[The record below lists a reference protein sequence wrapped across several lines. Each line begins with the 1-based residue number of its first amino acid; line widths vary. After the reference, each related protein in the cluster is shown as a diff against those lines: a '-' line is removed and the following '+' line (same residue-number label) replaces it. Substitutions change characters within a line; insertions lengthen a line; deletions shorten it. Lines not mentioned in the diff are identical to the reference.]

1 MKIKNKDNNTKA
13 LKTISNANKKALI
26 LVISSFIII
35 TITIAFLLYYFLY
48 SKIDSARKKDE
59 ELYFSVLFIDENNEP
74 YGAYLGILSS
84 LHNSLHNRI
93 GLIGLP
99 RNVALWKNK
108 KDDSIPLKE
117 LYKEGGD
124 SAVFNAIENT
134 VDKKITYKITLDNNS
149 ISDIIDLIGGVKM
162 YVEEPIHYVENNSLY
177 NINFDIGEW
186 IFHGNKV
193 VSYLHYVTMK
203 QYEDIETLYR
213 LEDVI
218 INLMISFI
226 QSPELKS
233 MIIRKDM
240 RNAIYSKIKSN
251 LRPPDI
257 KAILKIISNSNEK
270 SLIVQNIDARVD
282 DKGIL
287 NPLLGGSAFI
297 KQTEDLALY
306 VGLKTERSELNNE
319 DVSLIILNGTDVSG
333 LADRINIR
341 MRYRGFA
348 AGEYG
353 NFPAKVY
360 NSIILIRNGE
370 IEKSFMVANECRIS
384 RIYAKTDRRL
394 LNNAVLILGYDYY
407 EIQ

>member
-1 MKIKNKDNNTKA
+1 MKIKNNNNNTKA

-26 LVISSFIII
+26 ILISSITVVIII
-35 TITIAFLLYYFLY
+35 ISFLLYYFLY
-48 SKIDSARKKDE
+48 SQIDSARKNDE
-59 ELYFSVLFIDENNEP
+59 ELYFSVLFINENNEP
-74 YGAYLGILSS
+74 YGAYVGVVS
-84 LHNSLHNRI
+84 SLHNRI

-99 RNVALWKNK
+99 KNVALWKNK
-108 KDDSIPLKE
+108 KDSSMPLTQ

-124 SAVFNAIENT
+124 SAVFKAIENT
-134 VDKKITYKITLDNNS
+134 VDKKITYKITLNNES

-162 YVEEPIHYVENNSLY
+162 YVEEPIHYIAKNSLY

-186 IFHGNKV
+186 IFQGNKV
-193 VSYLHYVTMK
+193 VSYLHYISMK

-270 SLIVQNIDARVD
+270 SLIVQNIDGRVD
-282 DKGIL
+282 EKGII
-287 NPLLGGSAFI
+287 NPLLEGSAFV
-297 KQTEDLALY
+297 KQMEDLALY

>member
-1 MKIKNKDNNTKA
+1 MKIKNNDNNTKA

-26 LVISSFIII
+26 ILISSIALIII
-35 TITIAFLLYYFLY
+35 IISFLLYYFLY
-48 SKIDSARKKDE
+48 SQIDSARKNDE
-59 ELYFSVLFIDENNEP
+59 ELYFSILFINESNEP
-74 YGAYLGILSS
+74 YGAYIGAVS
-84 LHNSLHNRI
+84 SLHNRI

-108 KDDSIPLKE
+108 KDNPIPLKE

-134 VDKKITYKITLDNNS
+134 LDKKITYKITLDNNS

-162 YVEEPIHYVENNSLY
+162 YVEEPIHYIAKNSLY

-186 IFHGNKV
+186 IFQGNKV
-193 VSYLHYVTMK
+193 VSYLHYISMK

-257 KAILKIISNSNEK
+257 KAILKIISNSSEK

-282 DKGIL
+282 EKGIL
-287 NPLLGGSAFI
+287 IPLLEGSAFI
-297 KQTEDLALY
+297 KQIEDLALY

-360 NSIILIRNGE
+360 NSIVLIRNGE

>member
-1 MKIKNKDNNTKA
+1 MKIKNNDNNTKA

-26 LVISSFIII
+26 ILISSIALIII
-35 TITIAFLLYYFLY
+35 IISFLLYYFLY
-48 SKIDSARKKDE
+48 SQIDSARKNDE
-59 ELYFSVLFIDENNEP
+59 ELYFSILFINENNEP
-74 YGAYLGILSS
+74 YGAYVGAVS
-84 LHNSLHNRI
+84 SLHNRI

-108 KDDSIPLKE
+108 KDNPIPLKE

-134 VDKKITYKITLDNNS
+134 LDKKITYKITLDNNS

-162 YVEEPIHYVENNSLY
+162 YVEEPIHYIAKNSLY

-186 IFHGNKV
+186 IFQGNKV
-193 VSYLHYVTMK
+193 VSYLHYISMK

-257 KAILKIISNSNEK
+257 KAILKIISNSSEK

-282 DKGIL
+282 EKGIL
-287 NPLLGGSAFI
+287 IPLLEGSAFI
-297 KQTEDLALY
+297 KQIEDLALY

-360 NSIILIRNGE
+360 NSIVLIRNGE

>member
-26 LVISSFIII
+26 ILISSIALIII
-35 TITIAFLLYYFLY
+35 IISFLLYYFLY
-48 SKIDSARKKDE
+48 SQIDSARKNDE
-59 ELYFSVLFIDENNEP
+59 ELYFSILFINENNEP
-74 YGAYLGILSS
+74 YGAYVGAVS
-84 LHNSLHNRI
+84 SLHNRI

-108 KDDSIPLKE
+108 KDNPIPLKE

-134 VDKKITYKITLDNNS
+134 LDKKITYKITLDNNS

-162 YVEEPIHYVENNSLY
+162 YVEEPIHYIAKNSLY

-186 IFHGNKV
+186 IFQGNKV
-193 VSYLHYVTMK
+193 VSYLHYISMK

-257 KAILKIISNSNEK
+257 KAILKIISNSSEK

-282 DKGIL
+282 EKGIL
-287 NPLLGGSAFI
+287 IPLLEGSAFI
-297 KQTEDLALY
+297 KQIEDLALY

-360 NSIILIRNGE
+360 NSIVLIRNGE

>member
-1 MKIKNKDNNTKA
+1 MKIKNNDNNTKA
-13 LKTISNANKKALI
+13 LKTISNANKKAVII
-26 LVISSFIII
+26 LISSFTFIIV
-35 TITIAFLLYYFLY
+35 IAAFTLYYFLY
-48 SKIDSARKKDE
+48 SKIDSAIKKDE

-74 YGAYLGILSS
+74 YGAYVGVLS
-84 LHNSLHNRI
+84 SLHNRI

-108 KDDSIPLKE
+108 KENPIPLKE

-124 SAVFNAIENT
+124 SSVFNAIENT
-134 VDKKITYKITLDNNS
+134 VNKKITYKITLDNNS

-162 YVEEPIHYVENNSLY
+162 YVEEPIHYVENDSTY

-233 MIIRKDM
+233 MIVRKDM

-287 NPLLGGSAFI
+287 NPLLGGSAFV
-297 KQTEDLALY
+297 KQMEDLSLY

-360 NSIILIRNGE
+360 NSIVLIRNGE

>member
-1 MKIKNKDNNTKA
+1 MKIKNNDNNTKA

-26 LVISSFIII
+26 ILISSIALIII
-35 TITIAFLLYYFLY
+35 IISFLLYYFLY
-48 SKIDSARKKDE
+48 SQIDSARKNDE
-59 ELYFSVLFIDENNEP
+59 ELYFSILFINESNEP
-74 YGAYLGILSS
+74 YGAYVGAVS
-84 LHNSLHNRI
+84 SLHNRI

-108 KDDSIPLKE
+108 KDNPIPLKE

-134 VDKKITYKITLDNNS
+134 LDKKITYKITLDNNS

-162 YVEEPIHYVENNSLY
+162 YVEEPIHYIAKNSLY

-186 IFHGNKV
+186 IFQGNKV
-193 VSYLHYVTMK
+193 VSYLHYISMK

-257 KAILKIISNSNEK
+257 KAILKIISNSSEK

-282 DKGIL
+282 EKGIL
-287 NPLLGGSAFI
+287 IPLLEGSAFI
-297 KQTEDLALY
+297 KQIEDLALY

-360 NSIILIRNGE
+360 NSIVLIRNGE

>member
-1 MKIKNKDNNTKA
+1 MKIKNNDNNTKA

-26 LVISSFIII
+26 ILISSITVVIII
-35 TITIAFLLYYFLY
+35 ISFLLYYFLY
-48 SKIDSARKKDE
+48 SQIDSARKNDE
-59 ELYFSVLFIDENNEP
+59 ELYFSVLFINENNEP
-74 YGAYLGILSS
+74 YGAYVGVVS
-84 LHNSLHNRI
+84 SLHNRI

-99 RNVALWKNK
+99 KNVALWKNK
-108 KDDSIPLKE
+108 KDSSMPLTQ

-124 SAVFNAIENT
+124 SAVFKAIENT
-134 VDKKITYKITLDNNS
+134 VDKKITYKITLNNES
-149 ISDIIDLIGGVKM
+149 ISEIIDLIGGVKM
-162 YVEEPIHYVENNSLY
+162 YVEEPIHYIAKNSLY

-186 IFHGNKV
+186 IFQGNKV
-193 VSYLHYVTMK
+193 VSYLHYISMK

-270 SLIVQNIDARVD
+270 SLIVQNIDGIVD
-282 DKGIL
+282 DKGII
-287 NPLLGGSAFI
+287 NPLLEGSAFV
-297 KQTEDLALY
+297 KQMEDLALY

-360 NSIILIRNGE
+360 NSIVLIRNGE

>member
-1 MKIKNKDNNTKA
+1 MKIKKKDNNTKA

-26 LVISSFIII
+26 ILISSIALIII
-35 TITIAFLLYYFLY
+35 IISFLLYYFLY
-48 SKIDSARKKDE
+48 SQID
-59 ELYFSVLFIDENNEP
+59 
-74 YGAYLGILSS
+74 LS
-84 LHNSLHNRI
+84 SLHNRI

-108 KDDSIPLKE
+108 KDNPIPLKE

-134 VDKKITYKITLDNNS
+134 LDKKITYKITLDNNS

-162 YVEEPIHYVENNSLY
+162 YVEEPIHYIAKNSLY

-186 IFHGNKV
+186 IFQGNKV
-193 VSYLHYVTMK
+193 VSYLHYISMK

-282 DKGIL
+282 EKGIL
-287 NPLLGGSAFI
+287 IPLLEGSAFI
-297 KQTEDLALY
+297 KQIEDLALY

-360 NSIILIRNGE
+360 NSIVLIRNGE

>member
-1 MKIKNKDNNTKA
+1 MKIKNNDNNTKA
-13 LKTISNANKKALI
+13 LKTISNANKKAVII
-26 LVISSFIII
+26 LISSFIFII
-35 TITIAFLLYYFLY
+35 IAVTFILYYFLY
-48 SKIDSARKKDE
+48 SKIDSAIKKDE

-74 YGAYLGILSS
+74 YGAYVGTLS
-84 LHNSLHNRI
+84 SLHNRI

-108 KDDSIPLKE
+108 KENPIPLKE

-134 VDKKITYKITLDNNS
+134 VNKKITYKITLDNNS

-162 YVEEPIHYVENNSLY
+162 YVEEPIHYVENDSTY

-233 MIIRKDM
+233 MIVRKDM

-287 NPLLGGSAFI
+287 NPLLGGSAFV
-297 KQTEDLALY
+297 KQMEDLSLY

-360 NSIILIRNGE
+360 NSIVLIRNGE

>member
-1 MKIKNKDNNTKA
+1 MKIKNNDNNTKA

-26 LVISSFIII
+26 ILISSIALIII
-35 TITIAFLLYYFLY
+35 IISFLLYYFLY
-48 SKIDSARKKDE
+48 SQIDSARKNDE
-59 ELYFSVLFIDENNEP
+59 ELYFSILFINESNEP
-74 YGAYLGILSS
+74 YGAYIGAVS
-84 LHNSLHNRI
+84 SLHNRI

-108 KDDSIPLKE
+108 KDNPIPLKE

-134 VDKKITYKITLDNNS
+134 LDKKITYKITLDNNS

-162 YVEEPIHYVENNSLY
+162 YVEEPIHYIAKNSLY

-186 IFHGNKV
+186 IFQGNKV
-193 VSYLHYVTMK
+193 VSYLHYISMK

-257 KAILKIISNSNEK
+257 KAILKIISNSSEK

-282 DKGIL
+282 EKGIL
-287 NPLLGGSAFI
+287 IPLLEGSAFI
-297 KQTEDLALY
+297 KQIEDLALY

-353 NFPAKVY
+353 NFQAKVY
-360 NSIILIRNGE
+360 NSIVLIRNGE

>member
-1 MKIKNKDNNTKA
+1 MKIKNNDNNTKA

-26 LVISSFIII
+26 ILISSIALIII
-35 TITIAFLLYYFLY
+35 IISFLLYYFLY
-48 SKIDSARKKDE
+48 SQIDSARKNDE
-59 ELYFSVLFIDENNEP
+59 ELYFSILFINESNEP
-74 YGAYLGILSS
+74 YGAYVGAVS
-84 LHNSLHNRI
+84 SLHNRI

-108 KDDSIPLKE
+108 KDNPIPLKE

-134 VDKKITYKITLDNNS
+134 LDKKITYKITLDNNS

-162 YVEEPIHYVENNSLY
+162 YVEEPIHYIAKNSLY

-186 IFHGNKV
+186 IFQGNKV
-193 VSYLHYVTMK
+193 VSYLHYISMK

-233 MIIRKDM
+233 MIIRRDM

-257 KAILKIISNSNEK
+257 KAILKIISNSSEK

-282 DKGIL
+282 EKGIL
-287 NPLLGGSAFI
+287 IPLLEGSAFI
-297 KQTEDLALY
+297 KQIEDLALY

-360 NSIILIRNGE
+360 NSIVLIRNGE

>member
-1 MKIKNKDNNTKA
+1 MKIKNNDNNTKA

-26 LVISSFIII
+26 ILISSIALIII
-35 TITIAFLLYYFLY
+35 IISFLLYYFLY
-48 SKIDSARKKDE
+48 SQIDSARKNDE
-59 ELYFSVLFIDENNEP
+59 ELYFSILFINENNEP
-74 YGAYLGILSS
+74 YGAYVGAVS
-84 LHNSLHNRI
+84 SLHNRI
-93 GLIGLP
+93 GLIGIP

-108 KDDSIPLKE
+108 KDNPIPLKE

-134 VDKKITYKITLDNNS
+134 LDKKITYKITLDNNS

-162 YVEEPIHYVENNSLY
+162 YVEEPIHYIAKNSLY

-186 IFHGNKV
+186 IFQGNKV
-193 VSYLHYVTMK
+193 VSYLHYISMK

-282 DKGIL
+282 EKGIL
-287 NPLLGGSAFI
+287 IPLLEGSAFI
-297 KQTEDLALY
+297 KQIEDLALY

-360 NSIILIRNGE
+360 NSIVLIRNGE

>member
-1 MKIKNKDNNTKA
+1 
-13 LKTISNANKKALI
+13 
-26 LVISSFIII
+26 
-35 TITIAFLLYYFLY
+35 
-48 SKIDSARKKDE
+48 
-59 ELYFSVLFIDENNEP
+59 
-74 YGAYLGILSS
+74 
-84 LHNSLHNRI
+84 
-93 GLIGLP
+93 
-99 RNVALWKNK
+99 
-108 KDDSIPLKE
+108 
-117 LYKEGGD
+117 
-124 SAVFNAIENT
+124 
-134 VDKKITYKITLDNNS
+134 
-149 ISDIIDLIGGVKM
+149 
-162 YVEEPIHYVENNSLY
+162 
-177 NINFDIGEW
+177 
-186 IFHGNKV
+186 
-193 VSYLHYVTMK
+193 
-203 QYEDIETLYR
+203 
-213 LEDVI
+213 
-218 INLMISFI
+218 
-226 QSPELKS
+226 
-233 MIIRKDM
+233 M

-287 NPLLGGSAFI
+287 NPLLEGSAFV
-297 KQTEDLALY
+297 KQMEDLALY

-360 NSIILIRNGE
+360 NSIVLIRNGE

>member
-84 LHNSLHNRI
+84 LHNRI

-162 YVEEPIHYVENNSLY
+162 YVEEPIHYIAKNSLY

-186 IFHGNKV
+186 IFQGNKV
-193 VSYLHYVTMK
+193 VSYLHYISMK

-282 DKGIL
+282 EKGIL
-287 NPLLGGSAFI
+287 IPLLEGSAFI
-297 KQTEDLALY
+297 KQIEDLALY

-360 NSIILIRNGE
+360 NSIVLIRNGE

>member
-1 MKIKNKDNNTKA
+1 MKIKNKDNNNKA

-26 LVISSFIII
+26 ILISSIAVIII
-35 TITIAFLLYYFLY
+35 IISFLLYYFLY
-48 SKIDSARKKDE
+48 SQINSARKNDE

-74 YGAYLGILSS
+74 YGAYIGVLS
-84 LHNSLHNRI
+84 SLHNRI
-93 GLIGLP
+93 GLIGIP

-108 KDDSIPLKE
+108 KDDSMPLRE

-124 SAVFNAIENT
+124 SAVFKAIENT
-134 VDKKITYKITLDNNS
+134 VNKKITYKITLDNKS

-162 YVEEPIHYVENNSLY
+162 YVEEPIYYTAKNSLY

-186 IFHGNKV
+186 IFQGNKV
-193 VSYLHYVTMK
+193 VSYLHYISMK

-270 SLIVQNIDARVD
+270 SLIVQNIDGRVD
-282 DKGIL
+282 EKGII
-287 NPLLGGSAFI
+287 NPLLKGSAFV
-297 KQTEDLALY
+297 KQMEDLALY

-360 NSIILIRNGE
+360 NSIVLIRNGE

>member
-1 MKIKNKDNNTKA
+1 MKIKNNDNNTKA

-26 LVISSFIII
+26 ILISSIALIII
-35 TITIAFLLYYFLY
+35 IISFLLYYFLY
-48 SKIDSARKKDE
+48 SQIDSARKNDE
-59 ELYFSVLFIDENNEP
+59 ELYFSILFINENNEP
-74 YGAYLGILSS
+74 YGAYIGAVS
-84 LHNSLHNRI
+84 SLHNRI

-108 KDDSIPLKE
+108 KDNPIPLKE

-134 VDKKITYKITLDNNS
+134 LDKKITYKITLDNNS

-162 YVEEPIHYVENNSLY
+162 YVEEPIHYIAKNSLY

-186 IFHGNKV
+186 IFQGNKV
-193 VSYLHYVTMK
+193 VSYLHYISMK

-257 KAILKIISNSNEK
+257 KAILKIISNSSEK

-282 DKGIL
+282 EKGIL
-287 NPLLGGSAFI
+287 IPLLEGSAFI
-297 KQTEDLALY
+297 KQIEDLALY

-360 NSIILIRNGE
+360 NSIVLIRNGE

>member
-1 MKIKNKDNNTKA
+1 MKIKNNDNNTKA
-13 LKTISNANKKALI
+13 LKTISNANKKVLIILISSIALI
-26 LVISSFIII
+26 III
-35 TITIAFLLYYFLY
+35 ISFLLYYFLY
-48 SKIDSARKKDE
+48 SQIDSARKNDE
-59 ELYFSVLFIDENNEP
+59 ELYFSILFINESNEP
-74 YGAYLGILSS
+74 YGAYIGAVS
-84 LHNSLHNRI
+84 SLHNRI

-108 KDDSIPLKE
+108 KDNPIPLKE

-134 VDKKITYKITLDNNS
+134 LDKKITYKITLDNNS

-162 YVEEPIHYVENNSLY
+162 YVEEPIHYIAKNSLY

-186 IFHGNKV
+186 IFQGNKV
-193 VSYLHYVTMK
+193 VSYLHYISMK

-257 KAILKIISNSNEK
+257 KAILKIISNSSEK

-282 DKGIL
+282 EKGIL
-287 NPLLGGSAFI
+287 IPLLEGSAFI
-297 KQTEDLALY
+297 KQIEDLALY

-360 NSIILIRNGE
+360 NSIVLIRNGE

>member
-1 MKIKNKDNNTKA
+1 MKIKNNDNNTKA
-13 LKTISNANKKALI
+13 LKTISNANKKVLIILISSIALI
-26 LVISSFIII
+26 III
-35 TITIAFLLYYFLY
+35 ISFLLYYFLY
-48 SKIDSARKKDE
+48 SQIDSARKNDE
-59 ELYFSVLFIDENNEP
+59 ELYFSILFINENNEP
-74 YGAYLGILSS
+74 YGAYVGAIS
-84 LHNSLHNRI
+84 SLHNRI

-108 KDDSIPLKE
+108 KDNPIPLKE

-134 VDKKITYKITLDNNS
+134 LDKKITYKITLDNNS

-162 YVEEPIHYVENNSLY
+162 YVEEPIHYIAKNSLY

-186 IFHGNKV
+186 IFQGNKV
-193 VSYLHYVTMK
+193 VSYLHYISMK

-257 KAILKIISNSNEK
+257 KAILKIISNSSEK

-282 DKGIL
+282 EKGIL
-287 NPLLGGSAFI
+287 IPLLEGSAFI
-297 KQTEDLALY
+297 KQIEDLALY

-360 NSIILIRNGE
+360 NSIVLIRNGE

>member
-1 MKIKNKDNNTKA
+1 
-13 LKTISNANKKALI
+13 
-26 LVISSFIII
+26 
-35 TITIAFLLYYFLY
+35 
-48 SKIDSARKKDE
+48 
-59 ELYFSVLFIDENNEP
+59 
-74 YGAYLGILSS
+74 
-84 LHNSLHNRI
+84 
-93 GLIGLP
+93 
-99 RNVALWKNK
+99 
-108 KDDSIPLKE
+108 
-117 LYKEGGD
+117 
-124 SAVFNAIENT
+124 
-134 VDKKITYKITLDNNS
+134 
-149 ISDIIDLIGGVKM
+149 M
-162 YVEEPIHYVENNSLY
+162 YVEEPIHYIAKNSLY

-186 IFHGNKV
+186 IFQGNKV
-193 VSYLHYVTMK
+193 VSYLHYISMK

-282 DKGIL
+282 EKGIL
-287 NPLLGGSAFI
+287 IPLLEGSAFI
-297 KQTEDLALY
+297 KQIEDLALY

>member
-1 MKIKNKDNNTKA
+1 MKIKNNDNNTKA
-13 LKTISNANKKALI
+13 LKTISNANKKAVII
-26 LVISSFIII
+26 LISSFIFII
-35 TITIAFLLYYFLY
+35 IAVTFILYYFLY
-48 SKIDSARKKDE
+48 SKIDSAIKKDE

-74 YGAYLGILSS
+74 YGAYVGTLS
-84 LHNSLHNRI
+84 SLHNRI

-108 KDDSIPLKE
+108 KESPIPLKE

-134 VDKKITYKITLDNNS
+134 VNKKITYKITLDNNS

-162 YVEEPIHYVENNSLY
+162 YVEEPIHYVENDSTY

-233 MIIRKDM
+233 MIVRKDM

-287 NPLLGGSAFI
+287 NPLLGGSAFV
-297 KQTEDLALY
+297 KQMEDLSLY

-360 NSIILIRNGE
+360 NSIVLIRNGE

>member
-1 MKIKNKDNNTKA
+1 MKIKKKDNNTKA

-26 LVISSFIII
+26 ILISSIALIII
-35 TITIAFLLYYFLY
+35 IISFLLYYFLY
-48 SKIDSARKKDE
+48 SQIDSARKKDE

-74 YGAYLGILSS
+74 YGAYVGAVS
-84 LHNSLHNRI
+84 SLHNRI

-108 KDDSIPLKE
+108 KDNPIPLKE

-134 VDKKITYKITLDNNS
+134 LDKKITYKITLDNNS

-162 YVEEPIHYVENNSLY
+162 YVEEPIHYIAKNSLY

-186 IFHGNKV
+186 IFQGNKV
-193 VSYLHYVTMK
+193 VSYLHYISMK

-282 DKGIL
+282 EKGIL
-287 NPLLGGSAFI
+287 IPLLEGSAFI
-297 KQTEDLALY
+297 KQIEDLALY

-360 NSIILIRNGE
+360 NSIVLIRNGE

>member
-74 YGAYLGILSS
+74 YGAYLGILS
-84 LHNSLHNRI
+84 SLHNRI